1 MEVRS
6 IEAIAGALQKARVRY
21 LVVGGLAVNAHGYER
36 FTSDVDLVIGLEPQN
51 VIRGL
56 RALMSVGYRMSI
68 PVSPEDFADAVQREA
83 WRKEKQMLV
92 LKMWSDLHT
101 STPIDIFVYEPFD
114 FETEYGAA
122 QKECIAEGL
131 FLPVIRYDALIAMKK
146 EAGRLQDLAD
156 IENLERIQQLKRD
169 E

>member
-6 IEAIAGALQKARVRY
+6 IEAIVRALQEARVRY

-36 FTSDVDLVIGLEPQN
+36 FTSDIDLVIGLKPQN

-56 RALMSVGYRMSI
+56 KALMSVGYHTSI
-68 PVSPEDFADAVQREA
+68 PVSPEAFADADQREA
-83 WRKEKQMLV
+83 WRRDKQMLV
-92 LKMWSDLHT
+92 LKMWSDIHAK
-101 STPIDIFVYEPFD
+101 TPIDIFVYEPFD
-114 FETEYGAA
+114 FEVEYCAA

-131 FLPVIRYDALIAMKK
+131 FLPVIRYEALIVMKK

-156 IENLERIQQLKRD
+156 IENLERIQQLKR
-169 E
+169 EG